1 MHFSLRRAAGAGAI
15 WLLTGAALPSVAWAA
30 EPAPGEGKV
39 VVLATAVLT
48 KLETDAAGGSVDA
61 QLELALAYDD
71 GTAGKRD
78 QAKAALWYRRAADQ
92 NVGVAHLRLGMLHE
106 AGAGVTQS
114 YPEARVHY
122 ERAVTLGV
130 AEANLRLGIIYLE
143 GWGVA
148 RNPAMAVAFVEKAA
162 EAGYQPAQRVLSDMY
177 VGGIGVKRDPAKALT
192 WAERAARDRNPDS
205 ELQMGKLAWASRGIK
220 QDVQLAREWFQ
231 LSASQEYSSGMLAMA
246 GTFLRAGRTPE
257 EAALGVR
264 WLELAVDSGN
274 TAAAF
279 YLAAHRTMT
288 AGAALDAATELRVRE
303 LLEQATRG
311 GESTADEVLELA
323 KDGMTW
329 REAFGYVL
337 NTAYENRYV
346 QRNQRAHL
354 GGDQSGVAQR
364 QPVVTKIVRP
374 IYPQA
379 LRLTRQT
386 GEVVVDFLVDSTG
399 RVRNPFVVR
408 STHPAFSDRAL
419 VAVRQ
424 WIFLPGVRNGS
435 AVTTHMQVPIQ
446 FVFSEVEEGGRK
458 PKAVTPVVDPAVK

>member
-1 MHFSLRRAAGAGAI
+1 MHFSLRRVAGAI
-15 WLLTGAALPSVAWAA
+15 WWVISIAPVAVALEAESELAEGRAVMRTTAA
-30 EPAPGEGKV
+30 
-39 VVLATAVLT
+39 LT
-48 KLETDAAGGSVDA
+48 KLEQDAAGGSVDA

-71 GTAGKRD
+71 GTAGDRD
-78 QAKAALWYRRAADQ
+78 PAKAAQWYRRAAEQ
-92 NVGVAHLRLGMLHE
+92 EVGVAHLRLGMLLE
-106 AGAGVTQS
+106 AGAGVVQS
-114 YPEARVHY
+114 YPEARLHY
-122 ERAVTLGV
+122 ERAVVLGV
-130 AEANLRLGIIYLE
+130 AEANLRLGIMYLE

-148 RNPAMAVAFVEKAA
+148 RDPATAVVCVEKAA

-177 VGGIGVKRDPAKALT
+177 MGGIGVKRDPAKALA
-192 WAERAARDRNPDS
+192 WAERVARAKNPDG
-205 ELQMGKLAWASRGIK
+205 EMRLGFLALDRRGIK
-220 QDVQLAREWFQ
+220 QDIQLAREWFQ

-246 GTFLRAGRTPE
+246 ATFLRPGRTPE
-257 EAALGVR
+257 EAAMGVR
-264 WLELAVDSGN
+264 WLELAVENGN

-288 AGAALDAATELRVRE
+288 AGAALDAATESRVRG

-323 KDGMTW
+323 KGGMRW

-337 NTAYENRYV
+337 NTAYEDRYV
-346 QRNQRAHL
+346 QRSQRAHL
-354 GGDQSGVAQR
+354 EEGASGAAQR
-364 QPVVTKIVRP
+364 QPVILKLVRP

-379 LRLTRQT
+379 LRLTGQT
-386 GEVVVDFLVDSTG
+386 GEVLVDFLVDSSG

-408 STHPAFSDRAL
+408 STHAAFSDRAL

-446 FVFSEVEEGGRK
+446 FVFSEVEESGRK
-458 PKAVTPVVDPAVK
+458 SRTVTPVVDPTGK